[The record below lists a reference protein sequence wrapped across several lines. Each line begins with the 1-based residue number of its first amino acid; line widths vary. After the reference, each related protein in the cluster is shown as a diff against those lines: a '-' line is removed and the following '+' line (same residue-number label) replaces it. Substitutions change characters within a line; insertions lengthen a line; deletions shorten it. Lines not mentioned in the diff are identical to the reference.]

1 MAKYKVIKYFTDLQD
16 SNFAYHVGDT
26 YPREGKDVSPSR
38 IAELAGSDN
47 KRGVPLIELVK
58 SATQKA
64 KAETVEEK
72 ANESEVIPE
81 AETVEDEASE
91 EKPKTRAKKTTK
103 K

>member
-16 SNFAYHVGDT
+16 SNFAYKTGDIF
-26 YPREGKDVSPSR
+26 PREGKDVSPSR

-58 SATQKA
+58 ESTPKA
-64 KAETVEEK
+64 KAEAVKDEAKSEDITEADTVE
-72 ANESEVIPE
+72 VE
-81 AETVEDEASE
+81 AVE
-91 EKPKTRAKKTTK
+91 EKPKTRAKRTTK

>member
-16 SNFAYHVGDT
+16 NNFAYHVGDT

-47 KRGVPLIELVK
+47 KRGIPLIELVK
-58 SATQKA
+58 SATPKA

-72 ANESEVIPE
+72 ADESEAIPE
-81 AETVEDEASE
+81 AEAVEAEVE

>member
-16 SNFAYHVGDT
+16 SNFAYKTGDIC
-26 YPREGKDVSPSR
+26 PREGKDVSPSR

-58 SATQKA
+58 ETKA
-64 KAETVEEK
+64 KAEAVEEK
-72 ANESEVIPE
+72 AKESEVIPE
-81 AETVEDEASE
+81 AEAVEAEVEVE
-91 EKPKTRAKKTTK
+91 EKPKTRAKRTTK